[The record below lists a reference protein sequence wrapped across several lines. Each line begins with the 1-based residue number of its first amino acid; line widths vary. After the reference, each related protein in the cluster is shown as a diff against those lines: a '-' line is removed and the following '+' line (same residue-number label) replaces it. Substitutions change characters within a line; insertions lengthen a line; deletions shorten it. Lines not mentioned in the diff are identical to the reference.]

1 MDHLHDF
8 SRSLLQSQVAC
19 VSEQE
24 KLAGIAVGGWI
35 AISALA
41 GICLGVIVTLVA
53 QCCWFNKQ
61 LAQAP
66 VKAADNAMYEPA
78 AHLAAPAAKQHKG
91 GQGVTFSP
99 LTSSVAFSP
108 AVAKEAHD
116 AHKSYSA
123 SKYKVTVDAHD
134 TEEALVSDQDNPDS
148 ALQLDVPVHA
158 THTVCAV
165 ACTTE
170 YQSISQQQVAQ
181 AIQKHAIHQLA
192 ASPSSSTTSE
202 AVQISPAPGATAVS
216 AQSSPPTGPTSPAA
230 TSGLA
235 DTHNTE
241 LESEYE
247 MEDLD
252 DDWKALLNELDTR
265 LTVRRAPAMSARERA
280 IAIKK
285 LLVATGTRGVDFAMN
300 ATLEE
305 VLRFRKYHK

>member
-1 MDHLHDF
+1 MHHATP
-8 SRSLLQSQVAC
+8 V
-19 VSEQE
+19 
-24 KLAGIAVGGWI
+24 
-35 AISALA
+35 
-41 GICLGVIVTLVA
+41 
-53 QCCWFNKQ
+53 Q
-61 LAQAP
+61 LP
-66 VKAADNAMYEPA
+66 
-78 AHLAAPAAKQHKG
+78 
-91 GQGVTFSP
+91 
-99 LTSSVAFSP
+99 SV
-108 AVAKEAHD
+108 V
-116 AHKSYSA
+116 
-123 SKYKVTVDAHD
+123 
-134 TEEALVSDQDNPDS
+134 
-148 ALQLDVPVHA
+148 ALQ
-158 THTVCAV
+158 
-165 ACTTE
+165 
-170 YQSISQQQVAQ
+170 
-181 AIQKHAIHQLA
+181 A